1 MSETDPPRRPA
12 AFRVDE
18 LARRNPSL
26 AVPTAAEAEPAR
38 TPRALP
44 DLARLSVEP
53 DDAIEAE
60 DAGLQPLPK
69 PRRRFPFAG
78 LFFGALG
85 ALVSI
90 AIGFAIDGLV
100 RDLFTR
106 ADWLGWT
113 ALGFALL
120 LALAAFGI
128 LVRETAGLM
137 RLAAVDRERKA
148 ALKAFETDSE
158 TDARQVVAGLV
169 ALLAD
174 KPGTTEGRA
183 RLAAA
188 RDDVIDGR
196 DQIILAERELLVPL
210 DVLGRAL
217 VLASAKRVSVVTA
230 VSPKAIVDVGFVL
243 FESVRL
249 IRLVAELYGA
259 RPGTIGLIKLTRD
272 VVGHLAVTGTIAI
285 GDDVIGQV
293 VGHGLAARLSTR
305 LGEGVVNGLLTARI
319 GLAAMDLC
327 RPMPFIAARRPKIGD
342 FMSDLTALRSDARK
356 PQSPAR

>member
-1 MSETDPPRRPA
+1 MSDLPRRPA
-12 AFRVDE
+12 AFRVD
-18 LARRNPSL
+18 SL
-26 AVPTAAEAEPAR
+26 DRPVPFATEAEPETGRA
-38 TPRALP
+38 PRALP
-44 DLARLSVEP
+44 DIASLSIEP
-53 DDAIEAE
+53 DEAIEIL
-60 DAGLQPLPK
+60 DAGLVPLPK
-69 PRRRFPFAG
+69 PRRRFPFAK
-78 LFFGALG
+78 LFMGALG

-113 ALGFALL
+113 ALGFAAL
-120 LALAAFGI
+120 LAIAALGI
-128 LVRETAGLM
+128 VAREAIGLM

-148 ALKAFETDSE
+148 ALKAYETDSE
-158 TDARQVVAGLV
+158 AEAKRVVAGLV
-169 ALLAD
+169 TLLAG
-174 KPGTTEGRA
+174 KPGTAEGRA

-188 RDDVIDGR
+188 KDDVLDGR
-196 DQIILAERELLVPL
+196 DQIVLAERELLGPL
-210 DVLGRAL
+210 DILARAL
-217 VLASAKRVSVVTA
+217 VLNSAKRVSVVTA

-249 IRLVAELYGA
+249 IRLMAELYGA

-272 VVGHLAVTGTIAI
+272 VLGHLAVTGTIAI

-293 VGHGLAARLSTR
+293 VGHGLAAKLSTR

-327 RPMPFIAARRPKIGD
+327 RPMPFISARRPKIGD
-342 FMSDLTALRSDARK
+342 FMSDLTALRGDAKK
-356 PQSPAR
+356 PQAPAR